1 MAAASESFETI
12 LNQVKKSNL
21 NFRMDLSPFSAVIY
35 IKKSLIKDRSGTCRI
50 PPTPDSVILHQVNS
64 ENQDLT
70 QKVGKLERML
80 ESIKSDYEI
89 SVVACENA
97 HKTIAALEYDLNK
110 VKSNQVEIKKEND
123 HDDLLLKTET
133 LRDEV
138 EEVKKINISLES
150 CVEDQAKYIHDL
162 EAKNQ
167 TLDHLVKKFDTELS
181 AKRSSHKR
189 EITEVT
195 KALKKEVKSW
205 KKKLG
210 QERKLKIK
218 LEKKIEHANSAEHE
232 SLNNNIVY
240 STSTS
245 VSSGTS
251 ALSTSTT
258 IYTQTD
264 YGPDIPYSITTP
276 LPPIFNS
283 QLLFKTPPIKFLS
296 RSIPNLDK
304 ICWSQPDYG
313 NTDEADEALADQYD
327 REVKDFYIEACER
340 ARILR
345 LSMGQVIIGNFD
357 TSRDTDS
364 ISNIEDST
372 DEII

>member
-1 MAAASESFETI
+1 MCVSSTSEFDSTVAAASESFETI

-50 PPTPDSVILHQVNS
+50 PPTPDSVILHRVNS

-97 HKTIAALEYDLNK
+97 HKTIAALEYDLR
-110 VKSNQVEIKKEND
+110 VKSNQVEANEIKKENAG
-123 HDDLLLKTET
+123 HDDLLLKTEQLET
-133 LRDEV
+133 LGDEV

-232 SLNNNIVY
+232 SLNNTIVY

-245 VSSGTS
+245 VTSGTP
-251 ALSTSTT
+251 AL
-258 IYTQTD
+258 
-264 YGPDIPYSITTP
+264 
-276 LPPIFNS
+276 
-283 QLLFKTPPIKFLS
+283 
-296 RSIPNLDK
+296 
-304 ICWSQPDYG
+304 
-313 NTDEADEALADQYD
+313 
-327 REVKDFYIEACER
+327 
-340 ARILR
+340 
-345 LSMGQVIIGNFD
+345 
-357 TSRDTDS
+357 
-364 ISNIEDST
+364 
-372 DEII
+372 